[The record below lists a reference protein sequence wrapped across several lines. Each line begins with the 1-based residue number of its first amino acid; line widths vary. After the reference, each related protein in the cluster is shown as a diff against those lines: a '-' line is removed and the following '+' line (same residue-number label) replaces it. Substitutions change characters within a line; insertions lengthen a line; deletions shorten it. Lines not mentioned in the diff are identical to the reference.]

1 MRLEGEDKTGFV
13 LGKVDFLSIIGVWM
27 NDTVG
32 SFVERE
38 EYIFVTENSIHL
50 KIMCVCVGGRGITGG
65 GECIYRSTS
74 NFVTKKETWL

>member
-50 KIMCVCVGGRGITGG
+50 KIMCVCVLGG
-65 GECIYRSTS
+65 GELQVVVSAYIEVQ
-74 NFVTKKETWL
+74 VTL